1 MIKNQVKQL
10 IEAEKKAA
18 HLFQMI
24 ESRGLIKS
32 GISEKELNKSVYDLA
47 EELYG
52 IRKYWHKRIV
62 RAGKNTLL
70 PYRENPPDLILQEDD
85 ILFLDFGPVFEEWEA
100 DFGRTYVIGDNS
112 KKKQLV
118 KDIAEAWKK
127 GKDFFLAHQDT
138 ITGAHLR
145 LYFEAGKII

>member
-1 MIKNQVKQL
+1 MSNSAIQEL
-10 IEAEKKAA
+10 INAEKKAA
-18 HLFQMI
+18 HLFETI
-24 ESRGLIKS
+24 ESRGLIQP
-32 GISEKELNKSVYDLA
+32 GISEKELNNSVYALA

-70 PYRENPPDLILQEDD
+70 PYRENPTDLILQEDD

-112 KKKQLV
+112 KKKQLIS
-118 KDIAEAWKK
+118 DIAEAWGK
-127 GKDFFLAHQDT
+127 GKEYFLKHRET
-138 ITGAHLR
+138 ITGAEFYNYTSKL
-145 LYFEAGKII
+145 A